1 MHVHGASLAA
11 AAESAGL
18 ELRAPEA
25 FVRNGAVPG
34 IGRSNEV
41 IGAAFRLDKG
51 QLSEVIKVAEGGYQG
66 AYLLR
71 QLDKTPADEALFAEQ
86 RGEIAAQLQA
96 QRQQEA
102 VQNWFAHMYET
113 AEIEDNRHRFFTF

>member
-1 MHVHGASLAA
+1 M
-11 AAESAGL
+11 
-18 ELRAPEA
+18 
-25 FVRNGAVPG
+25 
-34 IGRSNEV
+34 
-41 IGAAFRLDKG
+41 
-51 QLSEVIKVAEGGYQG
+51 
-66 AYLLR
+66 LR

>member
-1 MHVHGASLAA
+1 M
-11 AAESAGL
+11 
-18 ELRAPEA
+18 
-25 FVRNGAVPG
+25 
-34 IGRSNEV
+34 
-41 IGAAFRLDKG
+41 
-51 QLSEVIKVAEGGYQG
+51 IKVAEGGYQG